1 MVYTSTRTS
10 PRIFCSIA
18 LQRHLRSSSTSVIGV
33 DVAQRYSFLAMTFF
47 AALLAMMLGASSV
60 HAKTDEAPKF
70 SALSNVAVTK
80 TVIEMRGS
88 CQGENAVFTVK
99 NTAKR
104 WAGRGHLRIYD
115 GHTGHMLRERWMH
128 FDEGQSASFHIHSS
142 LVASARFKISVTLPD
157 RSMTYKKSFRGRCV
171 APTVEANNIVGNVRR

>member
-1 MVYTSTRTS
+1 MR
-10 PRIFCSIA
+10 
-18 LQRHLRSSSTSVIGV
+18 SSTSVIGV
-33 DVAQRYSFLAMTFF
+33 DGAQRYSYLAMTVF
-47 AALLAMMLGASSV
+47 AAFLAMMLGATSV
-60 HAKTDEAPKF
+60 QAKTDEAPKI
-70 SALSNVAVTK
+70 SAISKLAVAK

-171 APTVEANNIVGNVRR
+171 APTVEANNIVGNARR